1 MSRVFCS
8 TYKKYAEGSLKGA
21 WLDLEDYACKQDF
34 YEACAELHED
44 EADPEIMFL
53 DREDIPSMFI
63 TESSIDEEFWNYMDC
78 SLDDD
83 VKKAYVDAT
92 GVWNEEDCKLAY
104 IGEFRSDTELAE
116 HVVDEMCLLSEMP
129 EQLRYYFN
137 YEAYGRD
144 MRLNGEVME
153 MDGYYFWSN

>member
-34 YEACAELHED
+34 YEACAALHKD
-44 EADPEIMFL
+44 ESDPEIMFQ
-53 DREDIPSMFI
+53 DHEDIPSMFI
-63 TESSIDEEFWNYMDC
+63 TECSIDEEFWSYMDC
-78 SLDDD
+78 ELDDE
-83 VKKAYVDAT
+83 VKRAYVELSYTWDA
-92 GVWNEEDCKLAY
+92 EDCETSY

-116 HVVDEMCLLSEMP
+116 HVVDDTGLLGEVP
-129 EQLRYYFN
+129 ENLRYYFD

-144 MRLNGEVME
+144 MRLGGDVREYG
-153 MDGYYFWSN
+153 GYYFWRH